1 MVRYRYTSNQSI
13 MLHDSKITHER
24 ESYDL
29 LDLFGDLGGII
40 EIFCLFGSLTVSH
53 YSEYSYNLKLF

>member
-1 MVRYRYTSNQSI
+1 MI
-13 MLHDSKITHER
+13 HDSKITHER

-40 EIFCLFGSLTVSH
+40 EVFCLLGSITVSQ